1 MSWFEHCAGIPRLL
15 GVGAAM
21 VALTAAVA
29 PSAHAARFRLHYTGI
44 VCRAAPCA
52 DWDVTDQTSG
62 ERFSAV
68 VILPGRAAEA
78 VAAGRAD
85 YVGIGTRGEVA
96 SGQRRAAQVTITE
109 IESTVPTKTP

>member
-1 MSWFEHCAGIPRLL
+1 MIWLEHRAEIRRLL
-15 GVGAAM
+15 AVAAAV

-62 ERFSAV
+62 ERFRAV
-68 VILPGRAAEA
+68 VILPGRAAED
-78 VAAGRAD
+78 VAARRAD
-85 YVGIGTRGEVA
+85 YIGLGTRGEIVL
-96 SGQRRAAQVTITE
+96 GQRRAAQVTITQ
-109 IESTVPTKTP
+109 IERTVYATTP